1 MSVSTS
7 SFNLQAG
14 PSEWW
19 TCSGIVSSII
29 KEEFSEET
37 DRLKAGNFTRLSQ
50 NNAKTASYQM
60 ENFSATNPA
69 RVDGFGGVDFLPDF
83 TLATLKRKKKQSYYN
98 HCLRILFLLSEV
110 TTIPPTFFFF
120 FCGSQMRVCHV
131 PCPFPFSV
139 SAFLPDIWSESCE
152 LDTLASLPQSSYC
165 CRGQNDKRDS
175 KTSSQL
181 IEPKISLSGCNQVK
195 ATPCTIQNHTESAE
209 QRVHIWLTDVTIK
222 TNHTWIISVLR

>member
-37 DRLKAGNFTRLSQ
+37 DGLKAGNFTRLSR

-69 RVDGFGGVDFLPDF
+69 RVDGFGGGGFPPRF
-83 TLATLKRKKKQSYYN
+83 YFSNIKKKKKQSYYN

-120 FCGSQMRVCHV
+120 WLPDVRLSRPMS
-131 PCPFPFSV
+131 FPFQCISFSV
-139 SAFLPDIWSESCE
+139 RYLIWKLWVRHSGISSIVFL
-152 LDTLASLPQSSYC
+152 LL
-165 CRGQNDKRDS
+165 
-175 KTSSQL
+175 
-181 IEPKISLSGCNQVK
+181 
-195 ATPCTIQNHTESAE
+195 
-209 QRVHIWLTDVTIK
+209 
-222 TNHTWIISVLR
+222 